1 MEYPIS
7 LTEFI
12 EEQMTFYQ
20 IENNKKNFS
29 KIYKKCQRTLISLGF
44 WDKAE
49 LRLVKKSKTK
59 FFNKNEIE
67 TLQKATAEYFLKLSK
82 FDKAILDKI
91 KKDNW
96 TNLFNNSDK
105 NDYNK
110 LDKNDINNSP
120 ITQSELI
127 TVMLTTLFEE
137 KYTID
142 TALWAEDKNFCNK
155 LYKYDDP
162 VAQTEFINS
171 YEYIIRNNRLNNT
184 QNYVKKKPLEINK

>member
-1 MEYPIS
+1 MLYPAN

-12 EEQMTFYQ
+12 EKQMTLYQ

-29 KIYKKCQRTLISLGF
+29 KIYKKYQRTLISLGF

-49 LRLVKKSKTK
+49 LRLVGKSKTK
-59 FFNKNEIE
+59 HFEKEVIE
-67 TLQKATAEYFLKLSK
+67 KLKKETAAYFLKLSK
-82 FDKAILDKI
+82 FDKSILDKI

-96 TNLFNNSDK
+96 TNLFNNSNE

-110 LDKNDINNSP
+110 LDKNDIHNSP

-162 VAQTEFINS
+162 VVQTEFINS
-171 YEYIIRNNRLNNT
+171 YEYIIRNNRLSNT
-184 QNYVKKKPLEINK
+184 QNYVKKKP